1 MQKIPLKT
9 IIILPCLA
17 ILFSGCSFHVSKNGT
32 ETVEAKTQV
41 PKVKLEDTFDIE
53 KYQVEEG
60 DTFANIMAN
69 YGVSYSDMLDIVSS
83 SMEMYDL
90 TKVVVGHEF
99 RKYTKEKKLIKI
111 EYDIDAEDYILIEKN
126 SEGVAVSKK
135 TIEYEVTVTSAN
147 ATIDSSLFLAGSK
160 VGISDETI
168 LGMAEILAWNID
180 FATQVQQG
188 DSFSVVYEER
198 TRNGNPSRP
207 GNILAV
213 SFTNSGV
220 KHQAYRFV
228 DSNEK
233 EGYYDEKGNS
243 LVRQFLRAP
252 LHYSR
257 ITSGFAYARFHPI
270 LGKNTPHRA
279 IDYAAPVGT
288 PIMATADGTVT
299 FAGWSTIGY
308 GNFIDVKHNG
318 IYSTQYAHLSRF
330 GKGIKAGAH
339 VQQGQIIGYVGS
351 TGYSTGPHLH
361 YQIKKNG
368 HLVNPLEI
376 ELPAGD
382 PIPEDQKEAFQKFIE
397 PYKDRI

>member
-1 MQKIPLKT
+1 
-9 IIILPCLA
+9 
-17 ILFSGCSFHVSKNGT
+17 
-32 ETVEAKTQV
+32 
-41 PKVKLEDTFDIE
+41 
-53 KYQVEEG
+53 
-60 DTFANIMAN
+60 
-69 YGVSYSDMLDIVSS
+69 
-83 SMEMYDL
+83 
-90 TKVVVGHEF
+90 
-99 RKYTKEKKLIKI
+99 
-111 EYDIDAEDYILIEKN
+111 
-126 SEGVAVSKK
+126 
-135 TIEYEVTVTSAN
+135 
-147 ATIDSSLFLAGSK
+147 
-160 VGISDETI
+160 
-168 LGMAEILAWNID
+168 
-180 FATQVQQG
+180 
-188 DSFSVVYEER
+188 
-198 TRNGNPSRP
+198 
-207 GNILAV
+207 
-213 SFTNSGV
+213 V